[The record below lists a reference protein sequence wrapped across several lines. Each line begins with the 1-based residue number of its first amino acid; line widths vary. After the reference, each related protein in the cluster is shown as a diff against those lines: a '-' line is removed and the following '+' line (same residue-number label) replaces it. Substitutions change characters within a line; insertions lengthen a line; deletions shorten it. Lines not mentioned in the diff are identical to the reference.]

1 MPGIGIGIGIG
12 FGGSSDDYFARQWYG
27 VEIDEANTSPDL
39 TRIASDMRCHAEL
52 PVHKLIRG
60 CLLRDNGTVNYYL
73 DSTDWTKQVGGA
85 ASALD
90 GSAGQV
96 MMEWP
101 AFYYKVDMDGGGAGK
116 HQIKI
121 SLSALTGYTLVAKH
135 YVSAFEAAIQ
145 RSTTKLASVINTA
158 TDYRGGNNTSAWD
171 AAANS
176 LLGMACSYINRTDG
190 RTAARNR
197 GAGWNQ
203 YGYSDHTWMYWFYV
217 IEFAT
222 LNSQK
227 AVNAVLTAE
236 GYKQG
241 GLGAGTTT
249 AASATWNTF
258 NTYNPFIPVGASNSL
273 ASGSGEVA
281 YTKNDFGGA
290 GVHVAFKVPRYRGH
304 EHPFGHL
311 WKTVDGVNIEVQSV
325 AGGGKTNTY
334 VADNPAN
341 WNDANYTNYINHG
354 EQARADGYQKT
365 ALLGAT
371 ADFVSTVTSGGS
383 DSTYYC
389 DYYYTDIPAATTLRA
404 LFVGGAANGTSFAGV
419 TNSSVQDVPSIASAR
434 IGFRLSYHTP

>member
-1 MPGIGIGIGIG
+1 MGGGGISNAAYWATLISVTVENAAPTHVVLTFPTAKPTLGATDFTIAG
-12 FGGSSDDYFARQWYG
+12 FTVSSASWTGAALTLVTSVAVKSWDTVIVTFVKTGQTVAVTNNVITWYG
-27 VEIDEANTSPDL
+27 IQIDTTATSPDQ
-39 TRIASDMRCHAEL
+39 TRIASSVADMALHASL
-52 PVHKLIRG
+52 PIHNLIKG
-60 CLLRDNGTVNYYL
+60 CLLADNGTVNYYL
-73 DSTDWTKQVGGA
+73 DPTDWTKQVGGA

-101 AFYYKVDMDGGGAGK
+101 AFYYKVDMNGGGAGK

-121 SLSALTGYTLVAKH
+121 SLSALTGYTLNAKH

-203 YGYSDHTWMYWFYV
+203 YGYSDHAWMYWFYV

-249 AASATWNTF
+249 AVSATWNTF
-258 NTYNPFIPVGASNSL
+258 NTYNPFIPVGTSNSL
-273 ASGSGEVA
+273 ANGSGEVA
-281 YTKNDFGGA
+281 
-290 GVHVAFKVPRYRGH
+290 
-304 EHPFGHL
+304 
-311 WKTVDGVNIEVQSV
+311 
-325 AGGGKTNTY
+325 
-334 VADNPAN
+334 
-341 WNDANYTNYINHG
+341 
-354 EQARADGYQKT
+354 
-365 ALLGAT
+365 
-371 ADFVSTVTSGGS
+371 
-383 DSTYYC
+383 
-389 DYYYTDIPAATTLRA
+389 
-404 LFVGGAANGTSFAGV
+404 
-419 TNSSVQDVPSIASAR
+419 
-434 IGFRLSYHTP
+434 